1 MRFKDKRVLAIQTP
15 EDMLR
20 ILEAK
25 GNPQKDYK
33 KGAVIHVY
41 NKMRQNEHYV
51 LAEDPG
57 KNFAPDFQPVFSPKE
72 MLEHGVFSGK
82 YLNDCILEF
91 PKEWF
96 MTALK
101 RGKLSPQG
109 HDASINQFGVDS
121 RLSLGE
127 WREYGWVPN
136 RHRAVSGRY
145 PILSSSQNPDER
157 GWFQWYCRYYQGR
170 RIPELDIIQIKR
182 WKAFARHA
190 GQIKANCRKGD
201 VTCRPVQRQAL
212 LQWAHDPMI

>member
-1 MRFKDKRVLAIQTP
+1 MRFKDRRLLSIKSP

-20 ILEAK
+20 ILEEK
-25 GNPQKDYK
+25 GNPQKDYTP
-33 KGAVIHVY
+33 GTVIHVY
-41 NKMRQNEHYV
+41 NKMEQSYSYV
-51 LAEDPG
+51 LTEAPG
-57 KNFAPDFQPVFSPKE
+57 KNFTPDFHPAFSPKQ

-82 YLNDCILEF
+82 YLNDGILEF

-109 HDASINQFGVDS
+109 HNTSINQFGVDS
-121 RLSLGE
+121 RLSLQE
-127 WREYGWVPN
+127 WEEYGWVPN
-136 RHRAVSGRY
+136 RHRAVSSRY
-145 PILSSSQNPDER
+145 PILSTTQNPDER
-157 GWFQWYCRYYQGR
+157 GWFQWYCRYFLGR
-170 RIPELDIIQIKR
+170 RIPELDAVQIKR